1 MNRRKSFVNMQLE
14 YDRLCGAHNAVFEIE
29 EMLKKFNAAIKSYG
43 DEIEL
48 KKKKIGKEIRS
59 YENDGK

>member
-1 MNRRKSFVNMQLE
+1 MSRRKSFANMQLE
-14 YDRLCGAHNAVFEIE
+14 YDRLCGAYIVVSEIE
-29 EMLKKFNAAIKSYG
+29 EMLKKFNEAIKSYG